1 LKHELLTSWL
11 LTAMV
16 KVMWRR
22 GVGALFAIA
31 GLFAHQSAWAQYPT
45 KPVHIVVPYSAGGAV
60 DAFARVLSQ
69 RLSESWGQQ
78 VIVDNRPGASTMIG
92 AEQVA
97 KAPADGYTL
106 LLTAELTLVT
116 VPHLHEKIPY
126 DPLKDFAPITALVS
140 ATQALVVNP
149 SLPVKTVRDLVALA
163 KSKPGELTYGSFGI
177 GSTGHLNMELL
188 QTATGVRFSHI
199 PYNGAGPAMT
209 DVIGGH
215 IDFMFAALSIVQGN
229 VKAGKL
235 RMIGVGSDH
244 RSSEFPEV
252 PTISES
258 GAPGFEAKSWFGLVA
273 PAGTP
278 PDIIKK
284 INQDVTKVLTDKAFA
299 KDYLAAQG
307 LEPIL
312 TTPEQFSAFMRAE
325 TIKWGKVVKDA
336 KIAVTK

>member
-1 LKHELLTSWL
+1 
-11 LTAMV
+11 
-16 KVMWRR
+16 
-22 GVGALFAIA
+22 
-31 GLFAHQSAWAQYPT
+31 
-45 KPVHIVVPYSAGGAV
+45 
-60 DAFARVLSQ
+60 
-69 RLSESWGQQ
+69 
-78 VIVDNRPGASTMIG
+78 MIG
-92 AEQVA
+92 ADQVA

-116 VPHLHEKIPY
+116 LPHLHEKIPY

-140 ATQALVVNP
+140 ATQALVANP
-149 SLPVKTVRDLVALA
+149 SLPVNTVKDLVALA

-177 GSTGHLNMELL
+177 GSTGHLNMEML
-188 QTATGVRFSHI
+188 QATTGVRFNHI

-215 IDFMFAALSIVQGN
+215 IGFMFAALSIVQGN

-235 RMIGVGSDH
+235 RMIGVGSNH
-244 RSSEFPEV
+244 RSSEFPEI

-258 GAPGFEAKSWFGLVA
+258 GVPGFEAKSWFGLVA

-278 PDIIKK
+278 RDIITK
-284 INQDVTKVLTDKAFA
+284 INQDVTKILTDKNFA

-312 TTPEQFSAFMRAE
+312 GTPEQFAAFIRSE
-325 TIKWGKVVKDA
+325 TVKWGKVVKDA
-336 KIAVTK
+336 NIKVTK